1 VRKLNGAVLLITG
14 CLLVA
19 ACGSS
24 SSSSSSGS
32 AAGGGSTPA
41 STSASAS
48 SGGAYSSGGSTSS
61 SSSGGSA
68 TQVSTKHSKLGTIL
82 AAGPK
87 HLTVYVFEAD
97 KGSKSSCQGACAA
110 AWPPVT
116 TSGMPE
122 TGGSAASGDLG
133 TAMRAG
139 GVEQVTYKGHP
150 LYYFIKDKDDGDA
163 YGQGAHAFGADW
175 YALAPSG
182 KKVDNS

>member
-41 STSASAS
+41 STSAS
-48 SGGAYSSGGSTSS
+48 GSSGGSTSS
-61 SSSGGSA
+61 SSPGGSA

-87 HLTVYVFEAD
+87 QMTVYVFEAD
-97 KGSKSSCQGACAA
+97 KGSRSSCTGACAT

-116 TSGMPE
+116 TSGMPG
-122 TGGSAASGDLG
+122 TGGSAAAADLG
-133 TAMRAG
+133 TAMRPG

-150 LYYFIKDKDDGDA
+150 LYYFIKDKDDGDS
-163 YGQGAHAFGADW
+163 YGEGAHAFGADW

>member
-14 CLLVA
+14 CLLAA

-32 AAGGGSTPA
+32 A
-41 STSASAS
+41 
-48 SGGAYSSGGSTSS
+48 GGSTSS
-61 SSSGGSA
+61 SASGGSTSGASASGGSA
-68 TQVSTKHSKLGTIL
+68 VQVSTKHGKLGTIL

-87 HLTVYVFEAD
+87 HMTVYLFEAD
-97 KGSKSSCQGACAA
+97 KGSKSSCSGACAQ

-116 TSGMPE
+116 TPGMPV
-122 TGGSAASGDLG
+122 TGGSAAAADLG
-133 TAMRAG
+133 TATRPG
-139 GVEQVTYKGHP
+139 GAEQVTYNGHP
-150 LYYFIKDKDDGDA
+150 LYYFIKDKDDGDS
-163 YGQGAHAFGADW
+163 YGQGAHAFGGDW